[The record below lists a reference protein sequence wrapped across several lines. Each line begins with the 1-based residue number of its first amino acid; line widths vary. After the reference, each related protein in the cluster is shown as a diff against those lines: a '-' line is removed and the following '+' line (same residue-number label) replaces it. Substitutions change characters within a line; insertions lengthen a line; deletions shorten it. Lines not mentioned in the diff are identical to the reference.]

1 MIIRVYVIAPLID
14 YREDERYSVE
24 QLYARYVLKYGA
36 KVGLLHG
43 KMKNEEKQEAL
54 ERFYDGATP
63 ILVSTQVIEVGIDV
77 KSANT
82 MIIYDANNFGLASL
96 HQLRGRIGRDGSK
109 AYCLLAVDNI
119 EDEEKERLSILV
131 ESEDGFKIA
140 EQDMKLRGP
149 GDLTGIKQSGIPSFS
164 FLNIIDDFK
173 IFEVARDDAKEIL
186 KHKDEKQFVW
196 VINKAK
202 KEIDFAPLIKG

>member
-1 MIIRVYVIAPLID
+1 
-14 YREDERYSVE
+14 
-24 QLYARYVLKYGA
+24 
-36 KVGLLHG
+36 
-43 KMKNEEKQEAL
+43 MKNEEKQEAL
-54 ERFYDGATP
+54 EKFYDGTTP

-77 KSANT
+77 KPANT

-96 HQLRGRIGRDGSK
+96 HQLRGRIGRDGST
-109 AYCLLAVDNI
+109 AICLLAVDDI
-119 EDEEKERLSILV
+119 DDEEKERLSILV

-186 KHKDEKQFVW
+186 KNKNEKQYMW

-202 KEIDFAPLIKG
+202 KEIDIDPLIKG

>member
-1 MIIRVYVIAPLID
+1 M
-14 YREDERYSVE
+14 
-24 QLYARYVLKYGA
+24 
-36 KVGLLHG
+36 
-43 KMKNEEKQEAL
+43 
-54 ERFYDGATP
+54 
-63 ILVSTQVIEVGIDV
+63 
-77 KSANT
+77 
-82 MIIYDANNFGLASL
+82 
-96 HQLRGRIGRDGSK
+96 
-109 AYCLLAVDNI
+109 CLLAVDDVD
-119 EDEEKERLSILV
+119 EEEKERLSILV

-186 KHKDEKQFVW
+186 KHRDEKQYMW

-202 KEIDFAPLIKG
+202 KEIDFEPIIKG